1 MVYLTPK
8 TTRGQQ
14 YWYLVK
20 SFKFNG
26 RVEKVQHYLGSEEPS
41 ERELEQLKAIH
52 GPELELAAVERM
64 AKASAEMFRTPYL
77 DTKALK
83 GLERLKFLRRALN
96 RLQQDRK
103 AREREAEQSEL
114 EAVYGNLI
122 LTSEPLARE
131 QTEAILLHD
140 RAPAGIPLSRVL
152 EVLALRRL
160 HREVSERV
168 ARLDRRAILKLHLEV
183 REGQGDG
190 GHLRQDSASLPGSA
204 FVPPPPVLIEDELDA
219 LLEWWH
225 DPSPLHSFERATL
238 FHHRFLQLRPFEAGN
253 GLVARL
259 LLEGMLVR
267 AGLPAPM
274 WQREDRSRYLS
285 ALVAGD
291 RGDRGRL
298 ISGFWK
304 AYRQHHRSG
313 VRGELAALKTEP
325 RQAHLEAF

>member
-1 MVYLTPK
+1 M
-8 TTRGQQ
+8 
-14 YWYLVK
+14 
-20 SFKFNG
+20 
-26 RVEKVQHYLGSEEPS
+26 
-41 ERELEQLKAIH
+41 
-52 GPELELAAVERM
+52 
-64 AKASAEMFRTPYL
+64 
-77 DTKALK
+77 
-83 GLERLKFLRRALN
+83 
-96 RLQQDRK
+96 
-103 AREREAEQSEL
+103 
-114 EAVYGNLI
+114 
-122 LTSEPLARE
+122 
-131 QTEAILLHD
+131 
-140 RAPAGIPLSRVL
+140 
-152 EVLALRRL
+152 
-160 HREVSERV
+160 
-168 ARLDRRAILKLHLEV
+168 
-183 REGQGDG
+183 
-190 GHLRQDSASLPGSA
+190 
-204 FVPPPPVLIEDELDA
+204 
-219 LLEWWH
+219 LEWWH